1 MKKIKDLKIG
11 DSAPD
16 FKLSD
21 KEGKLFRLSDFKGK
35 KVAIYFYPKD
45 NTPGCT
51 KQACNIRDNFSVL
64 EKEGII
70 IIGIS
75 IDDEKSHEKFVDKYN
90 LPFILLSDKEKEVVN
105 KYGVYGEK
113 SFMGKKYF
121 GTSRKTF
128 LIDEEGEIVHIIEKP
143 KVSNHAQEIID
154 CFKIKN

>member
-1 MKKIKDLKIG
+1 VKKIKDLKIG

>member
-1 MKKIKDLKIG
+1 MKDLKIG

-90 LPFILLSDKEKEVVN
+90 LPFILLSDKEKEV
-105 KYGVYGEK
+105 
-113 SFMGKKYF
+113 
-121 GTSRKTF
+121 
-128 LIDEEGEIVHIIEKP
+128 
-143 KVSNHAQEIID
+143 
-154 CFKIKN
+154 

>member
-1 MKKIKDLKIG
+1 MKDLKIG